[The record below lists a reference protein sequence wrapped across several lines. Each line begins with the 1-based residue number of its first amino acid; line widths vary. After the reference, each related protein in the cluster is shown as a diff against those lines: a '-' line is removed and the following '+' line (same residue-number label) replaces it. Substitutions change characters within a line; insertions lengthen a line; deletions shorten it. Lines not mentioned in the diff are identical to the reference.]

1 MLDTYSGATRVIFI
15 VGDPIAQVKS
25 PGGVTQMLRD
35 RGADLVVVPAH
46 VAVADLAAWVASAQA
61 MRNCDGIIVS
71 TGSSD
76 PQGFDLVINATPAG
90 MRPGDDLP
98 VLVERLSQACFVGD
112 VVTQP
117 ALTPLLQAAQSRGCA
132 TLSGIGMF
140 EAVRELMVAFYLG
153 ESSASAAP
161 RG

>member
-61 MRNCDGIIVS
+61 MRNCVGIIV
-71 TGSSD
+71 TV
-76 PQGFDLVINATPAG
+76 PHKFA
-90 MRPGDDLP
+90 
-98 VLVERLSQACFVGD
+98 
-112 VVTQP
+112 
-117 ALTPLLQAAQSRGCA
+117 ALALCR
-132 TLSGIGMF
+132 
-140 EAVRELMVAFYLG
+140 
-153 ESSASAAP
+153 SASAQAA
-161 RG
+161 RGRPSRMRLSTLAWARWPCTTCSKPCAS

>member
-1 MLDTYSGATRVIFI
+1 MPQRVGAGGAGSAIAHALVDAG
-15 VGDPIAQVKS
+15 VGALALHDADASRRDELVRK
-25 PGGVTQMLRD
+25 LRAC
-35 RGADLVVVPAH
+35 GAPD
-46 VAVADLAAWVASAQA
+46 
-61 MRNCDGIIVS
+61 VS

-140 EAVRELMVAFYLG
+140 EAVRELMVDFYLG
-153 ESSASAAP
+153 ESPAGAAP
-161 RG
+161 CG